1 MRQCVG
7 AVEGCRA
14 RTQCEERC
22 EDGEH
27 MCSPLHYRLPDTTQQ
42 HQTHH
47 GYSYPSSSHL
57 SSHWVRALQ
66 PSTPL
71 THCLTALYLY
81 SSYTASIQQLYRLY
95 SYTAIQQLYSI
106 HPLQHPSERRQG
118 EASSQGV
125 QEVRFATK
133 EGVPNSLAQN
143 NNKNIVVLATGTS
156 WHLKFRPGAA
166 RAQIS
171 EKNLRKIGT
180 GLPGTAAVSL

>member
-1 MRQCVG
+1 MGAMYSKCLA
-7 AVEGCRA
+7 AVEGCRG

-106 HPLQHPSERRQG
+106 HPLQHPSAQWP
-118 EASSQGV
+118 V
-125 QEVRFATK
+125 LMFARV
-133 EGVPNSLAQN
+133 GP
-143 NNKNIVVLATGTS
+143 
-156 WHLKFRPGAA
+156 FRG
-166 RAQIS
+166 
-171 EKNLRKIGT
+171 NLLGCHVICLNT
-180 GLPGTAAVSL
+180 P